1 MPRTKDTQLRSI
13 YEKFNK
19 FRDTSNVLSEQMN
32 PREKR
37 QLESSFRAIE
47 TNIDYIKQEIKIISK
62 LLMKQGMKKSVK
74 DIQQSFKR
82 KVKEG
87 KVILT
92 KGGGYTTSKES
103 QDEADELFGKA
114 RSRFGFNPSGKKKG
128 GKIKT
133 YAKGGGVRK
142 PKMTA
147 GY

>member
-1 MPRTKDTQLRSI
+1 MGI
-13 YEKFNK
+13 
-19 FRDTSNVLSEQMN
+19 
-32 PREKR
+32 
-37 QLESSFRAIE
+37 ESSLKNYLNTAYNKEAIKNSNNPE
-47 TNIDYIKQEIKIISK
+47 YVRERLIK
-62 LLMKQGMKKSVK
+62 
-74 DIQQSFKR
+74 SFKR

-114 RSRFGFNPSGKKKG
+114 RSRFGFNPSGKNKG

>member
-1 MPRTKDTQLRSI
+1 MRKYKKQKEQRGLRVDVR
-13 YEKFNK
+13 NN
-19 FRDTSNVLSEQMN
+19 NVEGAL
-32 PREKR
+32 
-37 QLESSFRAIE
+37 
-47 TNIDYIKQEIKIISK
+47 KI
-62 LLMKQGMKKSVK
+62 
-74 DIQQSFKR
+74 FKR

-114 RSRFGFNPSGKKKG
+114 RSRFGFNPSGKNKG

-142 PKMTA
+142 PN
-147 GY
+147 Y